1 MFGYVNAD
9 KNEMT
14 DEERSTYQAYYCG
27 LCREL
32 KRQAGA
38 GAQICLNY
46 DITFLAILLSGLYE
60 PDEVT
65 EPFRCRLHPTKKRFF
80 HESEV
85 MQYAA
90 SMNIVLSYYKLLDD
104 YQDDHKTSR
113 KKIANRF
120 EPVVKRVCEE
130 YPRQTQ
136 AIEDFVRDLS
146 DAEYRQEDN
155 LTVLSALSGDMLG
168 ELFCYKEEDVWNE
181 SLRSM
186 GYYLGKFIYLLDAY
200 DDMEKDRKNHNFN
213 PMLRAIDKDPS
224 YDAFCRQVL
233 VSLIA
238 ECTKEFE
245 RLPILKNASI
255 LRNIL
260 YSGIWTKYDMIQAR
274 RDHKCKAC
282 RKSSG
287 QTEAMQDN

>member
-9 KNEMT
+9 KKEMT

-200 DDMEKDRKNHNFN
+200 DDMEKDRKNHSFN

-282 RKSSG
+282 RRSSG
-287 QTEAMQDN
+287 QTKA

>member
-9 KNEMT
+9 KKEMT

-282 RKSSG
+282 RRSSG
-287 QTEAMQDN
+287 QTKAQM

>member
-9 KNEMT
+9 KKEMT

-274 RDHKCKAC
+274 RNHKCKAC

-287 QTEAMQDN
+287 QTKAQM

>member
-200 DDMEKDRKNHNFN
+200 DDMEKDRKNHSFN
-213 PMLRAIDKDPS
+213 PMLRAIDKDPA

-282 RKSSG
+282 RRSSG
-287 QTEAMQDN
+287 QTKAQM

>member
-9 KNEMT
+9 KKEMT

-200 DDMEKDRKNHNFN
+200 DDMEKDRKNHSFN

-274 RDHKCKAC
+274 RDHKCKA
-282 RKSSG
+282 
-287 QTEAMQDN
+287 DIN

>member
-200 DDMEKDRKNHNFN
+200 DDMEKDRKNHSFN

-287 QTEAMQDN
+287 QTKAQM

>member
-90 SMNIVLSYYKLLDD
+90 SMNIVLSYYKFLDD
-104 YQDDHKTSR
+104 YQADHKTSR

-200 DDMEKDRKNHNFN
+200 DDMEKDRKNHSFN

-287 QTEAMQDN
+287 QTKAQM

>member
-9 KNEMT
+9 KKEMT

-136 AIEDFVRDLS
+136 AIEDFVRELS

-282 RKSSG
+282 RRSSG
-287 QTEAMQDN
+287 QTKAQM

>member
-9 KNEMT
+9 KKEMT

-120 EPVVKRVCEE
+120 EPVVKSVCEE

-200 DDMEKDRKNHNFN
+200 DDMEKDRKNHSFN

-282 RKSSG
+282 RRSSG
-287 QTEAMQDN
+287 QTKAQM

>member
-9 KNEMT
+9 NKEMT

-200 DDMEKDRKNHNFN
+200 DDMEKDRKNHSFN

-282 RKSSG
+282 RRSSG
-287 QTEAMQDN
+287 QTKAQM

>member
-9 KNEMT
+9 KKEMT

-120 EPVVKRVCEE
+120 EPVIKRVCEE

-200 DDMEKDRKNHNFN
+200 DDMEKDRKNHSFN

-282 RKSSG
+282 RRSSG
-287 QTEAMQDN
+287 QTKAQM

>member
-1 MFGYVNAD
+1 MFGYEKD
-9 KNEMT
+9 KKKEMT

-200 DDMEKDRKNHNFN
+200 DDMEKDRNNHNFN

-282 RKSSG
+282 RRSSG
-287 QTEAMQDN
+287 QTKAQM

>member
-274 RDHKCKAC
+274 RDHKCKA
-282 RKSSG
+282 
-287 QTEAMQDN
+287 DIN

>member
-9 KNEMT
+9 KKEMT
-14 DEERSTYQAYYCG
+14 DEERSTYQAFYCG

-200 DDMEKDRKNHNFN
+200 DDMEKDRKNHSFN

-282 RKSSG
+282 RRSSG
-287 QTEAMQDN
+287 QTKAQM

>member
-9 KNEMT
+9 KKEMT

-233 VSLIA
+233 VSLFA
-238 ECTKEFE
+238 ECTSEF
-245 RLPILKNASI
+245 
-255 LRNIL
+255 
-260 YSGIWTKYDMIQAR
+260 
-274 RDHKCKAC
+274 
-282 RKSSG
+282 
-287 QTEAMQDN
+287 

>member
-9 KNEMT
+9 KKEMT

-200 DDMEKDRKNHNFN
+200 DDMEKDRKNHSFN

-282 RKSSG
+282 RRSSG
-287 QTEAMQDN
+287 QTKAQM

>member
-9 KNEMT
+9 KKEMT

-90 SMNIVLSYYKLLDD
+90 SMNIVLSYYKFLDD

-287 QTEAMQDN
+287 QTKAQM

>member
-38 GAQICLNY
+38 GTQICLNY

-200 DDMEKDRKNHNFN
+200 DDMEKDRKNHSFN

-287 QTEAMQDN
+287 QTKAMQEN

>member
-200 DDMEKDRKNHNFN
+200 DDMEKDRKNHSFN

-260 YSGIWTKYDMIQAR
+260 YSGIWTKYDMIQVR

-282 RKSSG
+282 RRSSG
-287 QTEAMQDN
+287 QTKAQM

>member
-1 MFGYVNAD
+1 
-9 KNEMT
+9 MT

-90 SMNIVLSYYKLLDD
+90 SMNIVLSYYKFLDD

-282 RKSSG
+282 RRSSG
-287 QTEAMQDN
+287 QTKAQM

>member
-260 YSGIWTKYDMIQAR
+260 YSGIWTKYDMIQVR

-282 RKSSG
+282 RRSSG
-287 QTEAMQDN
+287 QTKAQM

>member
-65 EPFRCRLHPTKKRFF
+65 EPFRCRLHPTNKRFF

-90 SMNIVLSYYKLLDD
+90 SMNIVLSYYKFLDD

-200 DDMEKDRKNHNFN
+200 DDMEKDRKNHSFN

-282 RKSSG
+282 RRSSG
-287 QTEAMQDN
+287 QTKAQM

>member
-200 DDMEKDRKNHNFN
+200 DDMEKDRKNHSFN

-282 RKSSG
+282 RRSSG
-287 QTEAMQDN
+287 QTKAQM

>member
-90 SMNIVLSYYKLLDD
+90 SMNIVLSYYKFLDD

-287 QTEAMQDN
+287 QTKAQM

>member
-90 SMNIVLSYYKLLDD
+90 SMNIVLSYYKFLDD

-274 RDHKCKAC
+274 RNHKCKAC

-287 QTEAMQDN
+287 QTKAQM

>member
-9 KNEMT
+9 KKEMT

-168 ELFCYKEEDVWNE
+168 ELFCYKEENIWNE

-287 QTEAMQDN
+287 QTKAQM

>member
-90 SMNIVLSYYKLLDD
+90 SMNIVLSYYKFLDD

-238 ECTKEFE
+238 ECAKEFE

-287 QTEAMQDN
+287 QTKAQM

>member
-9 KNEMT
+9 KKEMT

-260 YSGIWTKYDMIQAR
+260 YSGIWTKYDMIEAR

-282 RKSSG
+282 RRSSG
-287 QTEAMQDN
+287 QTKAQM

>member
-9 KNEMT
+9 KKEMT

-120 EPVVKRVCEE
+120 EPIVKRVCEE

-282 RKSSG
+282 RRSSG
-287 QTEAMQDN
+287 QTKAQM

>member
-9 KNEMT
+9 KKEMT

-213 PMLRAIDKDPS
+213 PMLRAIDKDPA

-282 RKSSG
+282 RRSSG
-287 QTEAMQDN
+287 QTKAQM

>member
-9 KNEMT
+9 KKEMT

-200 DDMEKDRKNHNFN
+200 DDMEKDRKNHSFN

-274 RDHKCKAC
+274 RDHKCKADI
-282 RKSSG
+282 KPSG
-287 QTEAMQDN
+287 QTEAQM

>member
-9 KNEMT
+9 KKEMT

-38 GAQICLNY
+38 GAQICLNF

-200 DDMEKDRKNHNFN
+200 DDMEKDRKNHSFN

-282 RKSSG
+282 RRSSG
-287 QTEAMQDN
+287 QTKAQM

>member
-9 KNEMT
+9 KKEMT

-120 EPVVKRVCEE
+120 EPIVKRVCEE

-200 DDMEKDRKNHNFN
+200 DDMEKDRKNHSFN

-282 RKSSG
+282 RRSSG
-287 QTEAMQDN
+287 QTKAQM

>member
-1 MFGYVNAD
+1 MFGYANAD
-9 KNEMT
+9 KKEMT

-287 QTEAMQDN
+287 QTKAQM

>member
-9 KNEMT
+9 KKEMT
-14 DEERSTYQAYYCG
+14 DDERSTYQAYYCG

-120 EPVVKRVCEE
+120 EPIVKRVCEE

-200 DDMEKDRKNHNFN
+200 DDMEKDRKNHSFN

-282 RKSSG
+282 RRSSG
-287 QTEAMQDN
+287 QTKAQM

>member
-9 KNEMT
+9 KKEMT

-90 SMNIVLSYYKLLDD
+90 SMNIVLSYYKFLDD

-200 DDMEKDRKNHNFN
+200 NDMEKDRKNHNFN

-282 RKSSG
+282 RRSSG
-287 QTEAMQDN
+287 QTKAQM

>member
-9 KNEMT
+9 KKEMT

-113 KKIANRF
+113 KRIANRF

-200 DDMEKDRKNHNFN
+200 DDMEKDRKNHSFN

-282 RKSSG
+282 RRSSG
-287 QTEAMQDN
+287 QTKAQM

>member
-9 KNEMT
+9 KKEMT

-136 AIEDFVRDLS
+136 AIDDFVRDLS

-200 DDMEKDRKNHNFN
+200 DDMEKDRKNHSFN

-287 QTEAMQDN
+287 QTKAQM

>member
-9 KNEMT
+9 KKEMT

-181 SLRSM
+181 SLSSM

-287 QTEAMQDN
+287 QTKAQM

>member
-90 SMNIVLSYYKLLDD
+90 SMNIVLSYYKFLDD

-282 RKSSG
+282 RRSSG
-287 QTEAMQDN
+287 QTKAQM